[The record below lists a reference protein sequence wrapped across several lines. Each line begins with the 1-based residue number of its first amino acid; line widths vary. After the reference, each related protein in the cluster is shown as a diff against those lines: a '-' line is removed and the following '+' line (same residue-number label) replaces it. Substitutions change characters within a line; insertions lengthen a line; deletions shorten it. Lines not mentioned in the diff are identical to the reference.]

1 MACTNLLRRLKNLPT
16 HVYDVA
22 LMPDQISALFLSASV
37 KRMQLCEDDINRCLD
52 QLSDEQIWH
61 RGGDHENSIA
71 NLLLHLEGNLRQWF
85 LHGIDGQPDVRKR
98 DAEFE
103 LTPSQ
108 RCAEIRSRF
117 AATLA
122 ECRNVIGSLPP
133 GRLLETI
140 DPQPKGGWEPMT
152 ILEAI
157 YRVVGHLQSHQGQII
172 LLTKQLKGADLDLS
186 LPRKR

>member
-1 MACTNLLRRLKNLPT
+1 
-16 HVYDVA
+16 
-22 LMPDQISALFLSASV
+22 MPDQIAHLFLTASV
-37 KRMQLCEDDINRCLD
+37 KTMQRSEDDINRCID
-52 QLSDEQIWH
+52 KLSDEQMWH
-61 RGGDHENSIA
+61 RGADHENSIA

-98 DAEFE
+98 DSEFT
-103 LTPSQ
+103 LSPSQ

-133 GRLLETI
+133 ERLLEI
-140 DPQPKGGWEPMT
+140 INPQPTGNWPPAT

-157 YRVVGHLQSHQGQII
+157 YRVTGHLQSHQGQII
-172 LLTKQLKGADLDLS
+172 MLTKHLTGADVDLS
-186 LPRKR
+186 IPRKR